1 MKSLKEE
8 PIRGQYSGHVT
19 CIDQSE
25 LSIYLEGEAGAE
37 EERCVDRQQRQGPG
51 QRVRRAG
58 GSEQGPGGD

>member
-1 MKSLKEE
+1 MTS
-8 PIRGQYSGHVT
+8 V
-19 CIDQSE
+19 DQSE